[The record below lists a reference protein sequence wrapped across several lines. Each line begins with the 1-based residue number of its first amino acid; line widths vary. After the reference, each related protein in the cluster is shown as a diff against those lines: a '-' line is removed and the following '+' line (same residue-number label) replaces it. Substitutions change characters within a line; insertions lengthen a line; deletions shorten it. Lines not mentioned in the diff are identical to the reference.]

1 MNRIADIQSEARKT
15 LQSASAKNFP
25 DRSSEQ
31 WRKVRL
37 DGVEILSRSPGEF
50 SFSIF
55 AAEEFGQPLESF
67 QSVDIHKDPTDS
79 GQGAGEEIF
88 PGLLRLSTSD
98 EDVQNRWSWLLGR
111 ANETRDPFEL
121 SNLGHT
127 APLALR
133 IKKDISLRISYKSE
147 SGNLFLPALY
157 LDTAPNVEVD
167 VILQTEDN
175 PGADDQD
182 GMMWSSGTF
191 VRAGANARIRL
202 VDIRKHGD
210 MSFHFHR
217 LDFLESRDSNI
228 HYCAIHRGGLT
239 GKGFVRSRAT
249 EKGAQFRGIGLYTG
263 RAAQFHDME
272 MEVSHEAD
280 HCDSTL
286 HYKTVLKD
294 RAHSV
299 FNGSLVAPPHIRQ
312 INSHQ
317 TNNNIVLSK
326 KARAESMPRLIIQSE
341 DVSCEHGATVG
352 DLDEQALYFLQ
363 CRGIRLEEARR
374 MLIEGFMEEILS
386 ELRLDEQDLE
396 QIRNQMFP
404 ILDANPGP
412 S

>member
-1 MNRIADIQSEARKT
+1 MNRIADIQTQARNT
-15 LQSASAKNFP
+15 LQAASPNTYP
-25 DRSSEQ
+25 DRSSEE

-37 DGVEILSRSPGEF
+37 DGVDVLSRSPGTF
-50 SFSIF
+50 SLSLS
-55 AAEEFGQPLESF
+55 ASQHFGQPLESF
-67 QSVDIHKDPTDS
+67 QILNIKPNEVDS
-79 GQGAGEEIF
+79 GNGAGEEIF
-88 PGLLRLSTSD
+88 PGVFHLPASD
-98 EDVQNRWSWLLGR
+98 ADVQERWAWLLNR
-111 ANETRDPFEL
+111 ASETRDPFEL
-121 SNLGHT
+121 SNLAHT
-127 APLALR
+127 LPLALR
-133 IKKDISLRISYKSE
+133 IKKDVSLRIRCISE
-147 SGNLFLPALY
+147 SGNLFLPSLY

-167 VILQTEDN
+167 VILETEDN
-175 PGADDQD
+175 ATSEEQD
-182 GMMWSSGTF
+182 GLMWSSSAF
-191 VRAGANARIRL
+191 VRAGSNARIRL

-217 LDFLESRDSNI
+217 LDFLESRDSNV
-228 HYCAIHRGGLT
+228 HYCTIHRGGLT
-239 GKGFVRSRAT
+239 GKGFVRTRAA
-249 EKGAQFRGIGLYTG
+249 EKGAEFRGIGLYTG

-272 MEVSHEAD
+272 MEISHEAD

-363 CRGIRLEEARR
+363 CRGIPLESARR
-374 MLIEGFMEEILS
+374 ILIEGFMEEILS

-396 QIRNQMFP
+396 QIRDQLFP
-404 ILDANPGP
+404 ILDTGPGP